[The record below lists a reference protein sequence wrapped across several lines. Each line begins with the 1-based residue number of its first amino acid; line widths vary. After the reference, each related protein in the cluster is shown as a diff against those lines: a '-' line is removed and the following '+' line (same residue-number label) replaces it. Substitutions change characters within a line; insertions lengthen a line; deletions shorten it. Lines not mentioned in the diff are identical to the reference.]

1 MPLRDKIPE
10 SHVMAA
16 AAAQESTVEI
26 LKSAH
31 PKPAEAENPLQPAKS
46 SFIED
51 VDQWIRKYLKLAD
64 EVLESPAESDPDS
77 KKSAA

>member
-1 MPLRDKIPE
+1 MPLHDKIPE

-16 AAAQESTVEI
+16 AAAEESTVEI

-31 PKPAEAENPLQPAKS
+31 PKPEQLENPMQPAKS
-46 SFIED
+46 TFIED
-51 VDQWIRKYLKLAD
+51 VDQWIRKYLRLAD
-64 EVLESPAESDPDS
+64 EVLESPAEPEADD